1 MSPEADTSPPV
12 IVAEGLWKRYG
23 DTVAVEDMSLE
34 VRPGAIFA
42 LLGPNGAGKTTT
54 INMLTTLLPI
64 DEGRASIA
72 GVDVAEHPDIVRGLI
87 GLAGQSAAVDERLTA
102 RENLDLFGRLYKI
115 PGARRRARTTELIER
130 FRMSDYADR
139 PVSTCSGGERRR
151 LDVVAS
157 LIADPPA
164 LFLDEPTTGLDP
176 RSRVELWEEIRGLAQ
191 QGAAVVLTTQY
202 LEEAD
207 QLADQIAVIDKGV
220 VVASGTARRLKD
232 DLERDVL
239 EVRLK
244 TQEDREIAAA
254 ALAAVGTD
262 STADGEGTVL
272 SIPVSDGSASSLVML
287 RCIGDSGAQI
297 VDFHYRRPTLD
308 DVFLALTERTA
319 AGAVR

>member
-1 MSPEADTSPPV
+1 MSSEADTSPPV

-23 DTVAVEDMSLE
+23 EMVAVEDMSLE

-72 GVDVAEHPDIVRGLI
+72 GVDVAEHPEIVRGLI

-115 PGARRRARTTELIER
+115 PGARTPGSHDRTDRALSDERLCRPAREHMLRRRA
-130 FRMSDYADR
+130 
-139 PVSTCSGGERRR
+139 
-151 LDVVAS
+151 
-157 LIADPPA
+157 PA
-164 LFLDEPTTGLDP
+164 TGCGRQSHRGSAGLFLDEPTTGLDP

-254 ALAAVGTD
+254 ALASVGTD
-262 STADGEGTVL
+262 FTADGEGMVVVDPRVRRFGL
-272 SIPVSDGSASSLVML
+272 QPGDAALHRRLGSA
-287 RCIGDSGAQI
+287 D
-297 VDFHYRRPTLD
+297 RRLPLP
-308 DVFLALTERTA
+308 APHAR
-319 AGAVR
+319 